1 LGILSAAGVAS
12 AQSEGLQF
20 KISFPATAHAEPI
33 TDRAFVMMS
42 KTNDTEP
49 RFQIGRTGVP
59 FFGRDISKLAPAEAA
74 VIDAG
79 DLGSPV
85 ESLNDL
91 PPGDYFVQAM
101 ISVYSEFKR
110 ADGHIVWMHDD
121 QWEGQFWPGSPGN
134 LKSEVQKIHLDPK
147 TTGGQTVTFVA
158 SNVTPPVIVPPD
170 TEWLQRFKVQSPI
183 LRNFGDARSTSAR
196 PSFCQKITL
205 ARQSIILWST
215 SKDTFTWT
223 LPWVS
228 GPNRPRRKN

>member
-1 LGILSAAGVAS
+1 VAS

-33 TDRAFVMMS
+33 TGRAFVMLS

-59 FFGRDISKLAPAEAA
+59 FFGRDISKLAPAEPAM
-74 VIDAG
+74 IDAG

-110 ADGHIVWMHDD
+110 ADGHVVWMHDD
-121 QWEGQFWPGSPGN
+121 RWEGQFWPGSPGN

-147 TTGGQTVTFVA
+147 TPGGQTVTLVA
-158 SNVTPPVIVPPD
+158 SNVIPPVIVPPD
-170 TEWLQRFKVQSPI
+170 TEWVQRFKVQSPMLTKFWGRPI
-183 LRNFGDARSTSAR
+183 YIGATVLLPKDYARATINY
-196 PSFCQKITL
+196 PVVYEQGHFHL
-205 ARQSIILWST
+205 AP
-215 SKDTFTWT
+215 
-223 LPWVS
+223 PWVS